1 MTEGKLSSR
10 IYSLLLLAYP
20 CEFRREFGPEMLQ
33 VFLDYYRAE
42 DKHLGTRLLL
52 WWRTLI
58 DLFVSAAR
66 EHSDNSGKENFFMSN
81 LRRDLVAVS
90 GCVGIIVVAALL
102 LSYGRKHEVASILT
116 FGYAL
121 DALVTTG
128 VIGNFI
134 IFLLLKTTRFNPLRI
149 AFWTLLVVHA
159 VPAIFIAVIGRNDP
173 LFNPGSVAIGYVVSF
188 LFWLLLHWA
197 WRSTSSREV
206 AQ

>member
-1 MTEGKLSSR
+1 
-10 IYSLLLLAYP
+10 
-20 CEFRREFGPEMLQ
+20 
-33 VFLDYYRAE
+33 
-42 DKHLGTRLLL
+42 
-52 WWRTLI
+52 
-58 DLFVSAAR
+58 
-66 EHSDNSGKENFFMSN
+66 
-81 LRRDLVAVS
+81 
-90 GCVGIIVVAALL
+90 

-128 VIGNFI
+128 VIGNVI

-159 VPAIFIAVIGRNDP
+159 VPAIFIAVIGQKDP

-188 LFWLLLHWA
+188 LFWLFLHWV

-206 AQ
+206 VQQ